1 MPSTRN
7 ALFAAACALLV
18 VPALATPGDVLLAT
32 SGFVQPNL
40 LSIDP
45 TTGGVLGS
53 LPISNEEALFGGLT
67 FDGSA
72 LYSIDGY
79 NDPNSDRTFRIDP
92 TTAAGSVVGDTGF
105 NWNFRSV
112 EIHPISGVLY
122 ATTDNRL
129 HTLDKTTGTASV
141 VADITGSTL
150 DQATALAI
158 DAAGQAYMTD
168 IGGQGL
174 FRLDLTSGVLTKV
187 GDVGIAPSGWFQDL
201 AFDSAGT
208 LWGVWW
214 TGGLYTIDTATASAT
229 LKLASGAY
237 GGIAF
242 RCDTQVTTY
251 CTPKAGLACGPP
263 SIRAA
268 GCASAS
274 ASSGFTISAGPA
286 RPAKSGILI
295 HSDQG
300 PASLP
305 FQGGV
310 LCVNPPLRR
319 SVAVSSGGTPGLCDG
334 VFTLD
339 VNCYAAGACGGNP
352 ASFLGSPGTQMS
364 TQWWG
369 RDSVA
374 TGSFLSDGLTYV
386 VGP

>member
-1 MPSTRN
+1 MH
-7 ALFAAACALLV
+7 ALKRALVAAAAPLLAVQATAL
-18 VPALATPGDVLLAT
+18 PGDVLMAT
-32 SGFVQPNL
+32 SAPVNPSL

-45 TTGGVLGS
+45 TNGGVLGNV
-53 LPISNEEALFGGLT
+53 PITNEEALFGGLT

-79 NDPNSDRTFRIDP
+79 NDGLPDRSFRIDP
-92 TTAAGSVVGDTGF
+92 ATGTGAVIGDTGL

-112 EIHPISGVLY
+112 EIHPQSGVLY

-129 HTLDKTTGTASV
+129 YVLDKTTGAAGP
-141 VADITGSTL
+141 VANITGATL

-158 DAAGQAYMTD
+158 DATGKAYMTD

-174 FRLDLTSGVLTKV
+174 FTLDLASGVLTHL
-187 GDVGIAPSGWFQDL
+187 GNLALAPSGWFQDL

-214 TGGLYTIDTATASAT
+214 TGGLYTIDTATPSAT
-229 LKLASGAY
+229 LKLASGSY

-251 CTPKAGLACGPP
+251 CTSKAGLACGTP
-263 SIRAA
+263 SIRFS
-268 GCASAS
+268 GCSSASAS
-274 ASSGFTISAGPA
+274 AGFSISAGPA
-286 RPAKSGILI
+286 RAAKSGILI

-319 SVAVSSGGTPGLCDG
+319 SAAVDSGGTAGLCDG

-339 VNCYAAGACGGNP
+339 MNCFAAGACGGNP
-352 ASFLGSPGTQMS
+352 ASFLSSPGTHVS